1 MQTKSERIILLD
13 TADGEPRIALFEKD
27 GVTLPHLEVES
38 IDLALRKLR
47 FQYPIDTQVSSEIY
61 PYANAVTI
69 RNGCVETYLFEQ
81 RSYFE
86 VSNDDELIGVH
97 IVHVHS
103 DVTLTSVNG
112 QVCKGWVTFTDLTST
127 SVNSSHPL
135 YHKLLLGAY
144 VPICVVS
151 WSDRVE
157 AYK

>member
-13 TADGEPRIALFEKD
+13 TAGTEPRLALFEKD

-38 IDLALRKLR
+38 INLALRKLR

-61 PYANAVTI
+61 PYTNAVTI

-81 RSYFE
+81 RFYYE

-112 QVCKGWVTFTDLTST
+112 QVCKDWVTLTDPRTNA
-127 SVNSSHPL
+127 VNSSHPL
-135 YHKLLLGAY
+135 YHKLLLDAY
-144 VPICVVS
+144 GPICAGS